1 MRTKRILGIALSLM
15 LAVALTA
22 PGGQA
27 PQGLST
33 NKASVLTIAVQG
45 RVAAAQPSRGYI
57 VTWDGKPK
65 LAVGTGG
72 INYNLRLGDKVFGWA
87 SGDRATVGVAAEAVS
102 GPRSGGEAWLAHA
115 SIGNEA
121 RITGGAGQGE
131 RGFVVGKFGSYVLL
145 QFPEATVDT
154 LSIGDRL
161 QVKAGGLGLEFD
173 GFKDVFIHSLA
184 PELLEKLGLRV
195 AGGRIEVPVVKSIPA
210 EVVGQGSGGGSLY
223 GNWHIQTCYE
233 PDIKRYGLDELRFGD
248 LVLLED
254 TQTDYGRGHYV
265 GGATVGVV
273 CAGPSDVS
281 GLGIGVTAVLSTRFG
296 KLAARI
302 DPEANIA
309 KYLGLPLSNRGG
321 LAAAAAPAAAQAKA
335 RKPVT
340 ALKTNKDSLIVT
352 AVEGVVQP
360 TYAPEYS
367 ATYDGRPWL
376 GLGMASINY
385 RVSIGDSVYGWAQGD
400 HVEPDVTIQG
410 RDRPNPFECAVAVL
424 ACIGNEAEVISG
436 EARGAKGYYIGRHA
450 GSDDKVWFPR
460 EAVEKLALEDRVRVR
475 AKGLGLKIEGFE
487 DVKVSKLSPELFE
500 KLGLSI
506 EGGEIVVPVVME
518 VPGHIMGSG
527 MGYQPVESLDY
538 DIQTTCP
545 EIVERYKLKTLRLGD
560 VVAIRDH
567 SGVYSPGRHV
577 GAVTIGTVIHGFSEM
592 AGHGPGVNPILSA
605 MPGRIKVRIDPNA
618 NIAYYLGIKPRPD

>member
-1 MRTKRILGIALSLM
+1 MRSKRAFGIAISVF
-15 LAVALTA
+15 LAAAILA
-22 PGGQA
+22 PGDQTPQA
-27 PQGLST
+27 LST
-33 NKASVLTIAVQG
+33 NRASVLTVAVQG
-45 RVAAAQPSRGYI
+45 QIAAAQPSRGYI
-57 VTWDGKPK
+57 VTWDGRPK

-72 INYNLRLGDKVFGWA
+72 INYNLRLGDRVFGWA
-87 SGDRATVGVAAEAVS
+87 SGDRATVGVAAEAVVDT
-102 GPRSGGEAWLAHA
+102 RSGGEAWLAHA
-115 SIGNEA
+115 SIGNEV
-121 RITGGAGQGE
+121 RITGGEARGE
-131 RGFVVGKFGSYVLL
+131 RGFVVGKFGGYVLL
-145 QFPEATVDT
+145 QFPEATVDK

-161 QVKAGGLGLEFD
+161 QAKASGLGLEID

-210 EVVGQGSGGGSLY
+210 EIVGQGAGGGSLY
-223 GNWHIQTCYE
+223 GNWHIQTCYP
-233 PDIKRYGLDELRFGD
+233 PDIKKYGLDELRFGD

-254 TQTDYGRGHYV
+254 TQTDYGRGHYK
-265 GGATVGVV
+265 GGATIGVV
-273 CAGPSDVS
+273 CAGPSEVS

-296 KLAARI
+296 KLAAKI

-309 KYLGLPLSNRGG
+309 KSLGLPLSTKGG
-321 LAAAAAPAAAQAKA
+321 AAPVASAAAPSKAKKA
-335 RKPVT
+335 VT
-340 ALKTNKDSLIVT
+340 TLRTNKDSLIVT

-367 ATYDGRPWL
+367 VTYDGKPWL
-376 GLGMASINY
+376 DLGMASINY

-424 ACIGNEAEVISG
+424 ACIGNEAEVLSG
-436 EARGAKGYYIGRHA
+436 DARGAKGIYIGRHA
-450 GSDDKVWFPR
+450 GSDDKVWFPKD
-460 EAVEKLALEDRVRVR
+460 AVEKLALNDRVRVK

-487 DVKVSKLSPELFE
+487 DVKVNKLSPELFE

-545 EIVERYKLKTLRLGD
+545 EIVEQYNLKSLRLGD

-567 SGVYSPGRHV
+567 SDVYSPGRHV
-577 GAVTIGTVIHGFSEM
+577 GAVTIGTVIHGFSEG

-605 MPGRIKVRIDPNA
+605 MPGRIKVKIDPNA
-618 NIAYYLGIKPRPD
+618 NIAYYLGIRPRPN